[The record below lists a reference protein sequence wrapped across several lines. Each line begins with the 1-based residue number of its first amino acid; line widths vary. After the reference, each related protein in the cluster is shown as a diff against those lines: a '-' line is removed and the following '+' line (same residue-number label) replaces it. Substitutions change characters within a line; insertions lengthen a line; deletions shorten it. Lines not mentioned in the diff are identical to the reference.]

1 MVDGSTVED
10 DDDGCQPEP
19 QDIGDDPSPPRCQ
32 EGGALSA
39 LDDLSARH
47 EVITWWSSMLLARF
61 SYSVI

>member
-1 MVDGSTVED
+1 MMVDGSTVED

-47 EVITWWSSMLLARF
+47 DLIT
-61 SYSVI
+61 